1 MKPRK
6 KIDNE
11 KYTDEELKQA
21 LIQANGHPTKAA
33 EILGVT
39 YSSVYSR
46 TRKKP
51 ELLEVQKAYRA
62 RVFNEVANTMTLI
75 AMAGII
81 KEPLT
86 DEDGTVIQ
94 GKFREVTVDYKTR
107 MQAMQSIMS
116 TFRVEDGITDK
127 LDLTTAGNPLS
138 SNINIEIID
147 KREQVRTDDDDTNN

>member
-1 MKPRK
+1 
-6 KIDNE
+6 
-11 KYTDEELKQA
+11 
-21 LIQANGHPTKAA
+21 
-33 EILGVT
+33 
-39 YSSVYSR
+39 
-46 TRKKP
+46 
-51 ELLEVQKAYRA
+51 
-62 RVFNEVANTMTLI
+62 
-75 AMAGII
+75 MAGII

-94 GKFREVTVDYKTR
+94 GKFRDVPVDYKTR